1 MQRLLITAVLASATL
16 VTPRVADAD
25 TCSSAKV
32 MVVLDKS
39 SSMVT
44 GSIAGVTKWQ
54 IAVDGLGQVLNA
66 YQDQA
71 EFGLMTF
78 PQPSA
83 CGPGALDVSPA
94 KNNRTAILDALA
106 TPPPTGG
113 NWTPMAETL
122 EVAVEEPSLASTVDG
137 ARHVI
142 LITDGWQYCIPYDT
156 ATRFDGTP
164 AAQALA
170 DAGVTTWVVGF
181 GGEVDTLA
189 LNRMA
194 IAAGTARPGCNVA
207 SDDPAAADN
216 CYFQV
221 DDAAGLVAA
230 LSSIAGTISAE
241 TCDGIDNDCDG
252 QVDED
257 LVRSCSNACGVG
269 EETCSNGSWG
279 ACDAPASSVETCD
292 SVDNDCDGEVDEPG
306 PGLCDAGEVCM
317 AGECQP
323 PNEDNGEGEP
333 GAANAGCCQASGP
346 DASNMAP
353 FFATAL
359 VLLGRRRRTRKQ
371 A

>member
-1 MQRLLITAVLASATL
+1 MQRLLISAVLASATL
-16 VTPRVADAD
+16 VTPKLASAD

-83 CGPGALDVSPA
+83 CGPGALDVTPA
-94 KNNRTAILDALA
+94 KNNRTSILDVLS
-106 TPPPTGG
+106 TPPPNAG
-113 NWTPMAETL
+113 NYTPIAQTL
-122 EVAVEEPSLASTVDG
+122 EVAAEEPSLATTVDG

-142 LITDGWQYCIPYDT
+142 LITDGWQWCSPYDP
-156 ATRFDGTP
+156 ATRFDGTAAAETL
-164 AAQALA
+164 AAQ
-170 DAGVTTWVVGF
+170 GVTTWVVGF

-194 IAAGTARPGCNVA
+194 VAAGTARAGCNVA
-207 SDDPAAADN
+207 SSDPAAADN

-230 LSSIAGTISAE
+230 LSSIAGSISAE
-241 TCDGIDNDCDG
+241 TCDGVDNDCDG
-252 QVDED
+252 QIDED
-257 LVRSCSNACGVG
+257 LVRSCTEACGVG
-269 EETCSNGSWG
+269 EQVCSNGSWG
-279 ACDAPASSVETCD
+279 ACDAPSASVETCD
-292 SVDNDCDGEVDEPG
+292 GVDNDCDGDVDEPG
-306 PGLCDAGEVCM
+306 PGLCDTGEVCM

-323 PNEDNGEGEP
+323 PNEGEP
-333 GAANAGCCQASGP
+333 DDDGLGAANAGCCQASGP
-346 DASNMAP
+346 DASNLAP

-359 VLLGRRRRTRKQ
+359 VLLGRRRRRSK
-371 A
+371 